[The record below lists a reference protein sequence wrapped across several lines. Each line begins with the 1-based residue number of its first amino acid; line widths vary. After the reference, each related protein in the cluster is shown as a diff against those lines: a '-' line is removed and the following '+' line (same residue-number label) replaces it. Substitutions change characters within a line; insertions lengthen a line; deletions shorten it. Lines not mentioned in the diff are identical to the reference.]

1 MPSLSVARPSHTD
14 PASASPASSFT
25 AESSSAAPLR
35 LPQLAVLDMA
45 GTTVDDGLI
54 EEDCLREVLED
65 HGIAADSAAAS
76 EVQRTWRQ
84 AHGTSRFGVFRRLF
98 QDDVTAAQRANRR
111 FEDRYDELVRERGV
125 RPVEGAVEAISWL
138 RSEGVLVCLATGLAR
153 HTQNTVLESL
163 GWMGLADLS
172 LCPSDAGR
180 GRPSPDIVLTAVLAL
195 DVDDVRDVV
204 VVGDTPNDMTAGL
217 RSGASD
223 VVGVT
228 TGAFSAGEL
237 WDAGATDVMGS
248 VARLPGLLSRGR
260 G

>member
-1 MPSLSVARPSHTD
+1 MPSLSVLRPPRSDQSAR
-14 PASASPASSFT
+14 SPR
-25 AESSSAAPLR
+25 PVR
-35 LPQLAVLDMA
+35 RPQLAVLDMA

-54 EEDCLREVLED
+54 QEDCLREVLD
-65 HGIAADSAAAS
+65 AHGIAAGSEAES
-76 EVQRTWRQ
+76 EVQRLWRQ
-84 AHGTSRFGVFRRLF
+84 AHGTSRFGVFRSLF
-98 QDDVTAAQRANRR
+98 HDDVSTAHQANRR

-125 RPVEGAVEAISWL
+125 RPVEGAADAIAWL

-153 HTQNTVLESL
+153 HTQNTILESL

-195 DVDDVRDVV
+195 DVDDVREVV

-237 WDAGATDVMGS
+237 WDAGATDVMDS
-248 VARLPGLLSRGR
+248 VAGLPGLLSGERG
-260 G
+260 